1 MNVFKKV
8 LCILMVLCFVGT
20 ALVGCSKKQNGGAND
35 DANGGNGGNGATEA
49 PTEKPTNEYG
59 EPSFTTAIPVN
70 DLDFEGEELTMLLRN
85 NVQNTREWYKSST
98 EDELDEAIAMRN
110 SACEETLNVQISF
123 EFLDGNGSDHGP
135 YTQSLYANIQTDVNS
150 DLHYYDIGCNFSY
163 YCASPLIRDYAANL
177 LDVEQF
183 PYFDFS
189 LPCWNQAIVEDT
201 TFNEQLFYV
210 AGDANISMFD
220 AAMIM
225 WYNKTL
231 YDKKKE
237 ATDPENIQDL
247 ALAGQWTYDELY
259 RWASR
264 IYEDTNGTEGKQSDD
279 TYGFGAY
286 GANPC
291 PADCLPYAWDL
302 ELVIENNDKTHEFA
316 IAGNQK
322 AEEAL
327 TKYRNLLNANGSTMS
342 AGLGANTK
350 NFAAGCYVFY
360 NDRLFWNY
368 DQNMMIRE
376 MDDKYGLLPMPKYDV
391 SQEQYGTTSQDYYNL
406 FMIIDHAGSTV
417 KTKGEAVS
425 AFLQLA
431 NEESYTGVRGYYFNR
446 IIKPKFFGT
455 DDSEGTVTKSI
466 AIFDIII
473 ANIEFDYM
481 TIYSIQLNNVNHLWR
496 SACYNTTGA
505 SLESLYNAKQADYEK
520 AIIET
525 DAWLGLRSI
534 EE

>member
-1 MNVFKKV
+1 MNALKKII
-8 LCILMVLCFVGT
+8 CILMVLCFIGT
-20 ALVGCSKKQNGGAND
+20 ALVGCSKKQNG
-35 DANGGNGGNGATEA
+35 DAQNSENGSDGATAA
-49 PTEKPTNEYG
+49 PTQKPTNEYG

-85 NVQNTREWYKSST
+85 NVQNTREWYKSTT

-110 SACEETLNVQISF
+110 SACEETLNVQIEF
-123 EFLDGNGSDHGP
+123 EFLDGNGNDHGP
-135 YTQSLYANIQTDVNS
+135 YTQGLYSNIQTDVNS

-177 LDVEQF
+177 LDTEQF

-189 LPCWNQAIVEDT
+189 LPCWNQSIVEDT
-201 TFNEQLFYV
+201 TFNDQLFYV
-210 AGDANISMFD
+210 AGDSNISMFD

-231 YDKKKE
+231 YDKKRE
-237 ATDPENIQDL
+237 DTDPVNIQDL
-247 ALAGQWTYDELY
+247 ALAGGWTYDELY
-259 RWASR
+259 RWAQR
-264 IYEDTNGTEGKQSDD
+264 IYEDNNGVEGKQADD

-286 GANPC
+286 GQNPC

-302 ELVIENNDKTHEFA
+302 QLVVENNDKTHEFA
-316 IAGNQK
+316 IAGNEK
-322 AEEAL
+322 AEKAL
-327 TKYRNLLNANGSTMS
+327 TMYRNLLAANGSTMS
-342 AGLGANTK
+342 TGLSANTK

-368 DQNMMIRE
+368 DTNMMIRE
-376 MDDKYGLLPMPKYDV
+376 MEDKYGLLPMPKFDAE
-391 SQEQYGTTSQDYYNL
+391 QEEYGTTSQDYYNL
-406 FMIIDHAGSTV
+406 YMIIDHSGSSV
-417 KTKGEAVS
+417 KTKGEAIS

-466 AIFDIII
+466 ALFDIII
-473 ANIEFDYM
+473 SNIEFDYM
-481 TIYSIQLNNVNHLWR
+481 TIYSIQLANVNHLWR
-496 SACYNTTGA
+496 SACYDATNA
-505 SLESLYNAKQADYEK
+505 SLESRYSARQAEFEK

-525 DAWLGLRSI
+525 DAWLGLRSAP